1 MKEIRISRMEEGQ
14 RFLKWL
20 EKYLDAAPRSFFYK
34 MLRKKTITLNGR
46 KADGSEALKAEIRCV
61 FFYQRKPLKNFVPH
75 PGRKQKAFLWM

>member
-34 MLRKKTITLNGR
+34 MLRKKKYHSERQKGGR
-46 KADGSEALKAEIRCV
+46 
-61 FFYQRKPLKNFVPH
+61 Q
-75 PGRKQKAFLWM
+75 